1 VESVVGGGF
10 RDWDLRAEGGGFSTM
25 VEIAGWWLRVDP
37 KSVLVV
43 ISER

>member
-1 VESVVGGGF
+1 VDSVVWGGF

-25 VEIAGWWLRVDP
+25 VEIASWWLCVDP
-37 KSVLVV
+37 KSLLVV